1 MKRKDFLSYLLLGIL
16 LAAAITFIWN
26 YRTTLPWIK
35 GKASAV
41 LNPLLGGLAIGF
53 ILNIPA
59 SFIDR
64 HLKRSR
70 CMIVS
75 RHSMAIAILIAII
88 VLSIFLGIVIT
99 MVLPELINAITIFVD
114 SLRDFAADSHFW
126 NELDITHIPV
136 LKSLVDSADTG
147 IITLADAIDRKLDE
161 FTPSIISFTLSTIV
175 SLISDTVLFIV
186 SFVVAIYFISNKE
199 RLKRHI
205 QKLLALMFKPSTIG
219 CIDHVAAVSCTA
231 FSRFITAQVTEAAII
246 GGLCFVG
253 MLIFRFPYAPAVGAL
268 TGVMALIPIYGA
280 VIGALIGAFM
290 IAVVSPWKGLFFL
303 IFIIVL
309 QQLEGNLI
317 YPKVVGTSTGVP
329 SVYVFLAV
337 TIGGALFGIWGMLLS
352 VPLFSVV
359 FTLLKEISSKR
370 EEDSIQKYL

>member
-126 NELDITHIPV
+126 NELDITHILV

-205 QKLLALMFKPSTIG
+205 QKLLALIFKPSTIG

-253 MLIFRFPYAPAVGAL
+253 MLIFRFPYEVYLRAVPHDAPGPRIDALARLRSLQTAIESGMVPDVDVAWQAHEVTQVPNLYRTEPSGAEVYMLTAVL
-268 TGVMALIPIYGA
+268 TYAER
-280 VIGALIGAFM
+280 
-290 IAVVSPWKGLFFL
+290 S
-303 IFIIVL
+303 
-309 QQLEGNLI
+309 
-317 YPKVVGTSTGVP
+317 
-329 SVYVFLAV
+329 
-337 TIGGALFGIWGMLLS
+337 
-352 VPLFSVV
+352 
-359 FTLLKEISSKR
+359 
-370 EEDSIQKYL
+370 